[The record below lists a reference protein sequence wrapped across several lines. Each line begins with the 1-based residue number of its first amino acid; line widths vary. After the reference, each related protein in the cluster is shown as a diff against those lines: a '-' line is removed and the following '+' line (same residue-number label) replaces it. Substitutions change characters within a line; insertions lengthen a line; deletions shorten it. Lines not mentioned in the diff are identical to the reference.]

1 MRQTRSGGPE
11 PDLSAAHDTAA
22 GSRETGSRRPGSRR
36 RGKRRS
42 LLLASL
48 DASLEAA
55 GALRRAARRS
65 GGDVRAV
72 AEATPNLLPDT
83 TAVFTG
89 AARAA
94 DLARAQAFLWAEA
107 GLTAGE
113 RASRALSAEVFG
125 SYRPL
130 PGSRALSLAAVASD
144 LYLGYAVL
152 RDRERRFPSIVGP
165 EDWALQDGRGATLVK
180 ELAGE
185 LGGVLIKAGQFAST
199 RPDLLPESYTGAL
212 ASLQDRL
219 PPERWEV
226 MKGTLAREL
235 GGPVEAVFREI
246 DPVPVAAAS
255 IAQVHRG
262 RLHDGREVAVKI
274 QYPGVDRLI
283 EADLDALDRIFT
295 ALNRLETEVR
305 LQPIADYLRWTLPLE
320 LDFEREAAAIKDL
333 REALKDRD
341 DVVVPEV
348 VDRLTT
354 GRLVVMEYVDGVKL
368 TDRPGLEAA
377 GIDPV
382 ATARLLNDVYA
393 DQMFR
398 HGVLHADPHPGN
410 LFVRRGADG
419 PVLVLLDHGLTLS
432 LPEDFVAALG
442 RTVETLRAGDF
453 EELTPALE
461 AAGLSLKSRPD
472 LDTLLQLVGVL
483 LGGES
488 VVPGD
493 TGEVGRKL
501 GTAIGDIPP
510 RLLLAGRAIGI
521 LDGIT
526 RQLDPDLDALE
537 IVSSYIQ
544 PPPEQ

>member
-1 MRQTRSGGPE
+1 MRHPQSEQPTS
-11 PDLSAAHDTAA
+11 DSSAARGASA
-22 GSRETGSRRPGSRR
+22 PPRSRR
-36 RGKRRS
+36 RNRS
-42 LLLASL
+42 LISASL

-55 GALRRAARRS
+55 GALGRAVRRS
-65 GGDVRAV
+65 NGDVRAV
-72 AEATPNLLPDT
+72 LDAAPDLLPESS
-83 TAVFTG
+83 AVLTG
-89 AARAA
+89 AARAV
-94 DLARAQAFLWAEA
+94 DLARAQAFLWTEA
-107 GLTAGE
+107 GLAAGE

-130 PGSRALSLAAVASD
+130 PGSRSLSLAAVAAD

-152 RDRERRFPSIVGP
+152 RDRERRFPKLVGP
-165 EDWALQDGRGATLVK
+165 EDWALQDRRGATLVK
-180 ELAGE
+180 DLAGE

-199 RPDLLPESYTGAL
+199 RPDLLPEAYTGAL

-219 PPERWEV
+219 PPERWEI
-226 MKGTLAREL
+226 MKAALAREL

-255 IAQVHRG
+255 IAQVHRA
-262 RLHDGREVAVKI
+262 RLHDGRQVAVKI
-274 QYPGVDRLI
+274 QYPGIDRLI

-295 ALNRLETEVR
+295 ALNRREPEVR

-320 LDFEREAAAIKDL
+320 LDFEREAAAIKEL
-333 REALKDRD
+333 RESLINRT
-341 DVVVPEV
+341 DVVVPDV

-377 GIDPV
+377 GIDPI

-393 DQMFR
+393 EQMFR

-410 LFVRRGADG
+410 LFVRRGPDG

-432 LPEDFVAALG
+432 LPPDFVAALG

-461 AAGLSLKSRPD
+461 AAGLRLKSRPD
-472 LDTLLQLVGVL
+472 LETLLQLVGVL

-537 IVSSYIQ
+537 IVSSYI
-544 PPPEQ
+544 ESS

>member
-1 MRQTRSGGPE
+1 MRQTRP
-11 PDLSAAHDTAA
+11 
-22 GSRETGSRRPGSRR
+22 RRSE
-36 RGKRRS
+36 KRRS
-42 LLLASL
+42 LLSASI

-55 GALRRAARRS
+55 GALGRAARRS
-65 GGDVRAV
+65 SGDIRAV
-72 AEATPNLLPDT
+72 LDAAPDPA
-83 TAVFTG
+83 AVLTG
-89 AARAA
+89 AVRAA
-94 DLARAQAFLWAEA
+94 DLARAQAFLWTEA

-113 RASRALSAEVFG
+113 RASRALSAEVLG

-144 LYLGYAVL
+144 LYLGYAAL
-152 RDRERRFPSIVGP
+152 RSRERRFPKLVGP
-165 EDWALQDGRGATLVK
+165 EDWALQDRRGATLVK

-199 RPDLLPESYTGAL
+199 RPDLLPEAYTGAL

-226 MKGTLAREL
+226 MRSALAREL
-235 GGPVEAVFREI
+235 GGPPEAVLREI

-255 IAQVHRG
+255 IAQVHRA

-283 EADLDALDRIFT
+283 AADLDALDQIFT
-295 ALNRLETEVR
+295 ALNRLEPEVQ

-320 LDFEREAAAIKDL
+320 LDFEREAAAIKEL
-333 REALKDRD
+333 RESLKDRD
-341 DVVVPEV
+341 DVVVPDV

-368 TDRPGLEAA
+368 TDRPGLEEA
-377 GIDPV
+377 GIDPI

-393 DQMFR
+393 DQMFC

-410 LFVRRGADG
+410 LFVRRGPDG

-432 LPEDFVAALG
+432 LPPDFVAALG
-442 RTVETLRAGDF
+442 RMVETLRAGDF
-453 EELTPALE
+453 DELTPALE
-461 AAGLSLKSRPD
+461 AAGLRLKSRPD

-544 PPPEQ
+544 PS